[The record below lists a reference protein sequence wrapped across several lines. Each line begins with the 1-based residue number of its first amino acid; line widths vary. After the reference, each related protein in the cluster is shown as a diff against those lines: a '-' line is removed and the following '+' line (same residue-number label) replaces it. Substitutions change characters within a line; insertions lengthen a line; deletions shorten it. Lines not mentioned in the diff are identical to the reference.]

1 MHRRY
6 FVRAAALP
14 ALFPLTSLLAADGS
28 WPTSQITWV
37 SVSAAGGNSDVV
49 SRAIGQHLSERLK
62 VPVVIDNKPGAS
74 GGIASAFVAKAPADG
89 STVLAGSIASHVI
102 YPLIA
107 KALFDPERDFVPVAL
122 LGSNS
127 NILVVPASS
136 PYKTVEELLSA
147 ARRDPG
153 SISYGSPGIGSSQHM
168 SGELLQKMSG
178 VKLTHVPNARGSAI
192 TDAMAGHISMTFD
205 GAALLP
211 QMQSG
216 RLRALAV
223 TSKKRWGQLPEVPTM
238 EESGL
243 KDFEVSSWQGLY
255 APAGTSKALVDTLN
269 REIVAVL
276 KQPRVMTNFQAMGLT
291 PGHMTAS
298 EFADFQKSEIGKW
311 RAVVKDAGIKA
322 G

>member
-1 MHRRY
+1 MHRRQ
-6 FVRAAALP
+6 FVRVAALP
-14 ALFPLTSLLAADGS
+14 AFLPLASLVAAES
-28 WPTSQITWV
+28 KWPTHQVTWV

-49 SRAIGQHLSERLK
+49 SRAIAQHLSERLK
-62 VPVVIDNKPGAS
+62 VPVVVENKPGAS

-89 STVLAGSIASHVI
+89 YTVLAGSIASHVI

-107 KALFDPERDFVPVAL
+107 KSLFDPERDFAPVAL

-127 NILVVPASS
+127 NVLVVPTSS
-136 PYKTVEELLSA
+136 PYRTVDELLSA

-168 SGELLQKMSG
+168 SGELLQKLSG
-178 VKLTHVPNARGSAI
+178 VKLTHVPNVRGSAI
-192 TDAMAGHISMTFD
+192 TDVMAGHISMTFD
-205 GAALLP
+205 GASLLP

-223 TSKKRWGQLPEVPTM
+223 TSRKRWAQLPEVPTM
-238 EESGL
+238 EEAGV
-243 KDFEVSSWQGLY
+243 KGFEVSSWQGLY
-255 APAGTSKALVDTLN
+255 APAGTPRPIIEMLN
-269 REIVAVL
+269 REILAVL
-276 KQPRVMTNFQAMGLT
+276 KLPQVVASFQQMGLV
-291 PGHMTAS
+291 PGQMTGA

>member
-1 MHRRY
+1 
-6 FVRAAALP
+6 
-14 ALFPLTSLLAADGS
+14 
-28 WPTSQITWV
+28 
-37 SVSAAGGNSDVV
+37 
-49 SRAIGQHLSERLK
+49 
-62 VPVVIDNKPGAS
+62 
-74 GGIASAFVAKAPADG
+74 
-89 STVLAGSIASHVI
+89 
-102 YPLIA
+102 
-107 KALFDPERDFVPVAL
+107 
-122 LGSNS
+122 
-127 NILVVPASS
+127 
-136 PYKTVEELLSA
+136 
-147 ARRDPG
+147 
-153 SISYGSPGIGSSQHM
+153 M